1 MSGLEKAS
9 VPLASGLWAAA
20 LTDAKFDRNK
30 KRECVTAAQLQVAGK
45 KLRRQHL
52 IVEGAKWKSIRS

>member
-1 MSGLEKAS
+1 MALKG
-9 VPLASGLWAAA
+9 PLDLWAAT

-45 KLRRQHL
+45 
-52 IVEGAKWKSIRS
+52 S